1 MKYLKRYWFECV
13 VAILYIT
20 LFFILPSK
28 TSCALKEGVVMFVK
42 MLPVFLCVVLFSS
55 FLSAF
60 LSPKTVQ
67 RFMGRKTGVKGVLL
81 GALFGTVIVGP
92 LWILFPLYNTLLKKG
107 ARLAVI
113 GAMIGAFAIKTP
125 WIPYAAGFLGWPFI
139 SIIVILTIGYAVI
152 EGYLMEK
159 VLKGSSKNKL
169 ES

>member
-20 LFFILPSK
+20 LFFFLPSK
-28 TSCALKEGVVMFVK
+28 TLYALKEGIVLLLK

-55 FLSAF
+55 FLSVF

-67 RFMGRKTGVKGVLL
+67 RIMGKETGVKGVLL
-81 GALFGTVIVGP
+81 GALVGTVIVGP
-92 LWILFPLYNTLLKKG
+92 LWILFPLYNTFLKKG

-139 SIIVILTIGYAVI
+139 SIIVILTISYAVI

-159 VLKGSSKNKL
+159 ILKGFSKNG
-169 ES
+169 S